1 MECLVSD
8 DVREIVPGIVI
19 TVLLLH
25 TITVECVVVEPAVP
39 DQPVPLVPP
48 RRYMVTC
55 VLVQVLA
62 CSRSMH
68 YTEAVCV
75 LLKRYPTIL
84 PKYAVS

>member
-8 DVREIVPGIVI
+8 YVREIVPGIVI
-19 TVLLLH
+19 TVLFLD

-48 RRYMVTC
+48 RRHMVTT

-62 CSRSMH
+62 CSKRSL
-68 YTEAVCV
+68 YFTVTET
-75 LLKRYPTIL
+75 LRY
-84 PKYAVS
+84 

>member
-25 TITVECVVVEPAVP
+25 TIAVECVVVEPAVP

-62 CSRSMH
+62 CSKSSLYNTVVLITGTSLH
-68 YTEAVCV
+68 YGT
-75 LLKRYPTIL
+75 TQ
-84 PKYAVS
+84 